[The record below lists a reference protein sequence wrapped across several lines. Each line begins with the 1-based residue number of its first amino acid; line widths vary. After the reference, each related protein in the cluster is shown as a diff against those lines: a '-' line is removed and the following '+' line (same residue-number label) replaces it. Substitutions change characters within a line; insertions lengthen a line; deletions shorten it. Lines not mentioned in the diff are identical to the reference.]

1 VRGEGQ
7 FSRIQEW
14 IAQRGLL
21 GFVGWGQGGRQ
32 EWEVQ
37 NLEAASWGR
46 EVWLAQVVRVQ
57 VSVVEERK
65 RLVSF
70 FPSLSRGDVAV
81 VGHTGLAKE
90 AFLGGVS
97 RFLTGRISA
106 FVLLAERSFA
116 GRFHIAVV
124 DETFPRHVFLLFSTF
139 LFQINQTGDSR
150 MLTDGA

>member
-1 VRGEGQ
+1 MGGAEFGGGILGEG
-7 FSRIQEW
+7 
-14 IAQRGLL
+14 GL
-21 GFVGWGQGGRQ
+21 VGAGGEGAGVCCR
-32 EWEVQ
+32 
-37 NLEAASWGR
+37 R
-46 EVWLAQVVRVQ
+46 E
-57 VSVVEERK
+57 K

-81 VGHTGLAKE
+81 VAHTGLAKE